1 MKNSKG
7 YILYNGFWNAAEP
20 PDPVLRL
27 QRAGNERGVLLEPVP
42 NTRLTAEIGDSIS
55 VSGLAADYA
64 LCWDK
69 DVRLAKAM
77 EACGLRLYNR
87 AAAVEVCDD
96 KAATHL
102 ALAGAGIPMPRTL
115 VAPMTYVHMDAQGA
129 EPFLRLSE
137 EKLGFP
143 MVVKEC
149 YGSLGG
155 QVYLAHNGDELRR
168 LSDTMGPKPFLT
180 QEFVS
185 QSAGEDIRLYVVGGK
200 VAAAM
205 HRRSRSDFRANIG
218 QGGQGESYTPTADEA
233 ELALRCCRVLDLD
246 FAGVDILWGENHTP
260 LVCEVNSSA
269 QMAGITACTGVDVA
283 GIIVDHVLEQEKKRC
298 LQTGTDA

>member
-7 YILYNGFWNAAEP
+7 YIIYNGFWNAQGP
-20 PDPVLRL
+20 SDPVLRL
-27 QRAGNERGVLLEPVP
+27 QRAAARRDLVLEPVP
-42 NTRLTAEIGDSIS
+42 NTRLTAEIGEQAMVGNLS
-55 VSGLAADYA
+55 SGDFA
-64 LCWDK
+64 LFWDK

-102 ALAGAGIPMPRTL
+102 ALTGKGIPMPQTL
-115 VAPMTYVHMDAQGA
+115 VAPMTYVHMDVQGA

-137 EKLGFP
+137 KKLGYP

-155 QVYLAHNGDELRR
+155 QVYLVHNGEELRR
-168 LSDTMGPKPFLT
+168 LAASMEARPFLT
-180 QEFVS
+180 QAFVS
-185 QSAGEDIRLYVVGGK
+185 QSAGEDIRLYVVGGRI
-200 VAAAM
+200 AAAM
-205 HRRSRSDFRANIG
+205 HRRSKTDFRANIG
-218 QGGQGESYTPTADEA
+218 QGGQGESYTPTAEEA
-233 ELALRCCRVLDLD
+233 ALALRCCAILGLD

-283 GIIVDHVLEQEKKRC
+283 GVIVDYVLEEEKKR
-298 LQTGTDA
+298 LTR